1 MLHMVSIAVVAA
13 VAVMTQSPGGSVLP
27 IYRDLINDRPF
38 SEADY
43 VDRCGIG
50 AGPLEFL
57 KPTDVA
63 TRTRLVQEVDAAKV
77 PAIAERAL
85 ARAAAALPGATVNVC
100 LFMGELSRGLPYL
113 SGVGGVALGGG
124 RIKLILHPQPKGLH
138 KVPYTVAH
146 EYHHEVEYLLGA
158 GGYEPIDIMIR
169 EGKADHFAIGLY
181 PELRPPHTQPLRAA
195 DLKNA
200 LDEIENYQRTR
211 TSPSV
216 FRRDFMIGKDTRVL
230 MWPGYRLG
238 YEMVESY
245 FRGKKV
251 TPLEVVKT
259 PAAMIYAQFV
269 ERGRR

>member
-1 MLHMVSIAVVAA
+1 MAEAA
-13 VAVMTQSPGGSVLP
+13 VILLALTQSAAGVVLP
-27 IYRDLINDRPF
+27 VYRDLIKDGLFN
-38 SEADY
+38 EAAY
-43 VDRCGIG
+43 YDRCGAG
-50 AGPLEFL
+50 AGPLELL
-57 KPTDVA
+57 KPTDRA
-63 TRTRLVQEVDAAKV
+63 TREQLVREVDAAKV

-113 SGVGGVALGGG
+113 SGVGGVALGNG

-146 EYHHEVEYLLGA
+146 EYHHEAEYLLGP
-158 GGYEPIDIMIR
+158 GGFDPIGIMIR

-181 PELRPPHTQPLRAA
+181 PDLRPPHTQPLSAA

-200 LDEIENYQRTR
+200 LNDVAAYQRMQ

-230 MWPGYRLG
+230 PWPGYRLG

-245 FRGKKV
+245 FRGKKM
-251 TPLEVVKT
+251 T
-259 PAAMIYAQFV
+259 PAEAITVPASVIYEAYLKT
-269 ERGRR
+269 GRR

>member
-1 MLHMVSIAVVAA
+1 MLYIVSSVVLL
-13 VAVMTQSPGGSVLP
+13 VAMMQSSGGVVLP
-27 IYRDLINDRPF
+27 VYRDLVKDRPF

-43 VDRCGIG
+43 YDRCGAG
-50 AGPLEFL
+50 AGALELL
-57 KPTDVA
+57 KPTDRA
-63 TRTRLVQEVDAAKV
+63 TREQLVREVDAARV

-146 EYHHEVEYLLGA
+146 EYHHEVEYLLGP
-158 GGYEPIDIMIR
+158 GGWDPIDIMIR

-181 PELRPPHTQPLRAA
+181 PDLRPPHTAPLSAA
-195 DLKNA
+195 DLQTA
-200 LDEIENYQRTR
+200 LREVTNYQRER

-216 FRRDFMIGKDTRVL
+216 FGRNFMIGKDTRVL

-245 FRGKKV
+245 FRGKKM
-251 TPLEVVKT
+251 T
-259 PAAMIYAQFV
+259 PAQAIAVPASVIYEAYLKT
-269 ERGRR
+269 GRR

>member
-1 MLHMVSIAVVAA
+1 MWLIPIVAA
-13 VAVMTQSPGGSVLP
+13 VAVITQSPGGTVLP
-27 IYRDLINDRPF
+27 IYRDLLDDDPF
-38 SEADY
+38 TEADY
-43 VDRCGIG
+43 FDRCGSG
-50 AGPLEFL
+50 AGPLELL
-57 KPTDVA
+57 KPTDLT
-63 TRTRLVQEVDAAKV
+63 TRTRLVHEVDAARV

-146 EYHHEVEYLLGA
+146 EYHHEVEALLGA
-158 GGYEPIDIMIR
+158 GGYGPIDIMIR

-181 PELRPPHTQPLRAA
+181 PDLRPPHTAPLDVA
-195 DLKNA
+195 DLKSS
-200 LDEIENYQRTR
+200 LIELENYERTR
-211 TSPSV
+211 ASAFE
-216 FRRDFMIGKDTRVL
+216 FRRDFMIGKNTRVL

-245 FRGKKV
+245 FRGNKV

-259 PAAMIYAQFV
+259 PAAAIYAQFK